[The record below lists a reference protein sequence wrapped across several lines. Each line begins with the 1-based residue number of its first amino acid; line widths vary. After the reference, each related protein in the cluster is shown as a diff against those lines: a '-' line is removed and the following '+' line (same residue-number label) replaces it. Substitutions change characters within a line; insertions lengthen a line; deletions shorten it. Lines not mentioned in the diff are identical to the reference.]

1 VYTCVSYFARH
12 GQKNNVGAEDA
23 VVGVGS
29 RVGGTEQRRGTGG
42 KVGGKADLLAM
53 MAESW
58 HQDEKG
64 MSRKKERG
72 RRKKKRKLHS
82 YQIVL

>member
-29 RVGGTEQRRGTGG
+29 RVGGTEQCRGTGG

-53 MAESW
+53 MAES
-58 HQDEKG
+58 
-64 MSRKKERG
+64 
-72 RRKKKRKLHS
+72 
-82 YQIVL
+82 